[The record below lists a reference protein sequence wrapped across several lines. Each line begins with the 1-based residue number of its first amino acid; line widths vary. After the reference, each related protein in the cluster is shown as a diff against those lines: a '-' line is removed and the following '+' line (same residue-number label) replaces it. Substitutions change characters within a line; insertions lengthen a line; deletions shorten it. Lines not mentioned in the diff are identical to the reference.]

1 MTLTL
6 SLAQSIINGAFDKAA
21 ELGLKPLGAAVVDA
35 GGHVIAVQRQ
45 DGASTLRPEI
55 AMAKATGAL
64 ALGVSSR
71 TIAGMAAERP
81 AFVTNVGALSPR
93 GLVPS
98 PGGVIIVD
106 ANGAFLGAV
115 GASGDTGDN
124 DEVAVLAGIA
134 AAGLKAQ

>member
-6 SLAQSIINGAFDKAA
+6 AQAQKILNATLAKAA
-21 ELGLKPLGAAVVDA
+21 ELKLKPLAAAVVDA
-35 GGHVIAVQRQ
+35 GGHIIAVQRQ

-55 AMAKATGAL
+55 AIGKAAGAL

-71 TIAGMAAERP
+71 AIADMAAQRP
-81 AFVTNVGALSPR
+81 AFVTNVGALASR
-93 GLVPS
+93 GMVPS

-106 ANGAFLGAV
+106 DAGVALGAV

-124 DEVAVLAGIA
+124 DEAAVLAGLA

>member
-1 MTLTL
+1 MTIT
-6 SLAQSIINGAFDKAA
+6 LAQAQKILEGAFAKAA
-21 ELGLKPLGAAVVDA
+21 ELKLKPLGAAVVDA

-45 DGASTLRPEI
+45 DGASTLRPEVAI
-55 AMAKATGAL
+55 AKAAGAL

-81 AFVTNVGALSPR
+81 AFITNVGALSAR

-106 ANGAFLGAV
+106 DKGAFIGAV